1 MNTTQHAAYQR
12 DLDMTDYDYTTASHG
27 DSRDPWP
34 QPDEWRYT
42 DESADVRGTM
52 YWSARD
58 YA

>member
-1 MNTTQHAAYQR
+1 MNETTVTVHQN
-12 DLDMTDYDYTTASHG
+12 DYDHTTAWHG